1 MLTDPQLKSKVDALW
16 DKFWSGG
23 IANPITAIEQM
34 SYLIFLKRLED
45 MDNTRAAAAKRKNE
59 SYRSI
64 FFGKKDCRWSFWSQ
78 LPGDQMLKHVRD
90 KVFDF
95 LRNLGSET
103 SSFTQHMQDAVFI
116 IPKASLLQEAVKI
129 IEEMHISEQNIDVQG
144 DLYEYLL
151 MQLTTAGKNGQFR
164 TPRHIIRMI
173 VKLVDPKV
181 GDRICDPA
189 AGTGGFL
196 VNAYEHILES
206 NTSPEVLEY
215 DDEGKPH
222 HLIGDKIAD
231 KKLLKFLKSQA
242 LTGYDFDATM
252 TRIGAMNLM
261 LHGIDNPNF
270 RYMDSLSKTFSEKAQ
285 YDVILANPPFKGS
298 IDKSDINERFSVKTT
313 KTELLFIEL
322 MYDLLVTGG
331 RCGVIVP
338 DGVLF
343 GTSNAHVN
351 LRKILIDKCKLE
363 GVISM
368 PSGVFKPYAGVST
381 AVLVFQKGGTTDNV
395 WFYDMEAD
403 GFSLDDKR
411 QKVAENDIPDIL
423 ENWKRLKNPPKSP
436 LSKVGQA
443 DGGSKALS
451 EGAARM
457 AAEPTVLYSAGKP
470 AEAEGVGGRKAKCFL
485 VPAEEIRTNKYDL
498 SISRY
503 KEIEHKEIDYEKPEA
518 IMAKILDLEKAI
530 AKDVEDIKKMI

>member
-16 DKFWSGG
+16 DRFWAGG

-45 MDNTRAAAAKRKNE
+45 MDSARAAAAKRKGD
-59 SYRSI
+59 SYRSV
-64 FFGKKDCRWSFWSQ
+64 FHGNKDCRWSYWSQ

-95 LRNLGSET
+95 LRELGSDT
-103 SSFTQHMQDAVFI
+103 SSFTQHMQDAVFV

-129 IEEMHISEQNIDVQG
+129 IDDMHISEQNIDVQG

-164 TPRHIIRMI
+164 TPRHIIRMM

-206 NTSPEVLEY
+206 NTSPDVLEY
-215 DDEGKPH
+215 DNEGKPH
-222 HLIGDKIAD
+222 HLIGDRIAD

-270 RYMDSLSKTFSEKAQ
+270 RYTDTLSKAFAEKGQ

-298 IDKSDINERFSVKTT
+298 IDKSDINERFSTKTT
-313 KTELLFIEL
+313 KTELLFLEL
-322 MYDLLVTGG
+322 MYDLLVVGG

-343 GTSNAHVN
+343 GTSNAHIAT
-351 LRKILIDKCKLE
+351 RKILLDKCKLE

-368 PSGVFKPYAGVST
+368 PSGVFRPYAGVST
-381 AVLVFQKGGTTDNV
+381 AVLVFQKGGTSDNV

-403 GFSLDDKR
+403 GYSLDDKR
-411 QKVAENDIPDIL
+411 QPVKENDIPDIVKQW
-423 ENWKRLKNPPKSP
+423 NQRGKHHVVPS
-436 LSKVGQA
+436 
-443 DGGSKALS
+443 GSKSEALP
-451 EGAARM
+451 GKK
-457 AAEPTVLYSAGKP
+457 AAEPSATYV
-470 AEAEGVGGRKAKCFL
+470 AQDRKGKCFL
-485 VPAEEIRTNKYDL
+485 VPLDEIRANKHDL

-503 KEIEHKEIDYEKPEA
+503 KQIEHKVIEHETPEV
-518 IMAKILDLEKAI
+518 I
-530 AKDVEDIKKMI
+530 IKKVLELEREIELTVNEIQKKL